1 MVEGPKVVFKVQ
13 RIQSLK
19 GQVLEAMIVDPT
31 QSSSSPL
38 TTSMTK
44 CIGMTVDAVWCL
56 GKELF
61 LTMAM
66 QNCDIDDSSVANQVI
81 GIRLHFGMAGSER
94 LIRSSNLIKG
104 YHVQNLRATS
114 EGMMPKQS
122 RKKWT
127 ACLVFNDQALFLY
140 DSTVSTRTSNYL
152 DAAYRSLERDVMSFQ
167 KFSID
172 SVVKQIRQTDQ
183 SRQIHEVIMVSISYP
198 NYATK
203 TSQFQ

>member
-1 MVEGPKVVFKVQ
+1 MVEGPKVVLKVQ

-19 GQVLEAMIVDPT
+19 GQVLEAMVVDPT
-31 QSSSSPL
+31 QSSSPPL

-61 LTMAM
+61 LTMATR
-66 QNCDIDDSSVANQVI
+66 NCDTNDSSPANEVI
-81 GIRLHFGMAGSER
+81 GIKLHFGMAGSER
-94 LIRSSNLIKG
+94 LIQSSNLIKG
-104 YHVQNLRATS
+104 YHIQNLRVTS

-127 ACLVFNDQALFLY
+127 ACLVFNNQALFLY
-140 DSTVSTRTSNYL
+140 DSTLCTKTSNYL
-152 DAAYRSLERDVMSFQ
+152 ETAFQSLERDVMSFQ

-172 SVVKQIRQTDQ
+172 SVVKQIRETDQ
-183 SRQIHEVIMVSISYP
+183 SRQIHEVIMVSIS
-198 NYATK
+198 
-203 TSQFQ
+203 